1 MMQDKVT
8 NRLAKATDQKIRPR
22 SSRRR
27 VTIIATGAT
36 AKQCLLSCIF
46 SALDFLDPVLA
57 DGSKPL
63 NEYTPL
69 FGPPGQES

>member
-27 VTIIATGAT
+27 VTIIATGAI

-46 SALDFLDPVLA
+46 SALDFLESRFSRRFTFWSPVLA
-57 DGSKPL
+57 DGAFEL
-63 NEYTPL
+63 DY
-69 FGPPGQES
+69 